1 MSVDDRTP
9 VLVGVGTA
17 AQRLDDPS
25 AATEAVGLM
34 AEALVAAADDAG
46 ASRLLSRLDQV
57 RVTKGTWGYTDPAR
71 WVADA
76 AGASQARSYL
86 ADVGILQTAV
96 MGDAAAAIA
105 SGSADVIAVVGGE
118 AKYRGLRASIT
129 GVDAPDTDQGGA
141 EPDDFVTPH
150 GMIISRA
157 EIDTGLVMATHHYA
171 MIENARRFAD
181 GQSLEEHRDEVAGLW
196 ARFAQVAAANPD
208 AWFQDGQDAA
218 AIATPENG
226 NRMLAWPYTKWH
238 NSQWNVDQ
246 AAALIF
252 CSAGT
257 ARMLGI
263 DSDLWV
269 FPWAAAESNHMVPVT
284 ERPELHRSPGFAH
297 AGQAVANHVGMAPNE
312 ADHVDLYS
320 CFPIAVRTQALELG
334 LDPDRDLT
342 VTGGMTWAGG
352 PLNNYVIQA
361 AVKLAQVLRADPG
374 STGLLTSISG
384 MITKQGASIW
394 SSEPPAQPF
403 ANIEVTDA
411 VAAELQPKPYRAGD
425 GEQAEVV
432 SYTVIWGREGPER
445 AVAIGE
451 FADGARTL
459 LVSAVPAVMAA
470 AVAGEFCG
478 RFVVAGADGSFT
490 PVD

>member
-1 MSVDDRTP
+1 MNFDDRTP
-9 VLVGVGTA
+9 VLVGVATA
-17 AQRLDDPS
+17 AQRLDDPIE
-25 AATEAVGLM
+25 AKEAVALM
-34 AEALVAAADDAG
+34 AQALAAAADDAG
-46 ASRLLSRLDQV
+46 ANELLGRLDQL

-76 AGASQARSYL
+76 AGAPQASSYL

-96 MGDAAAAIA
+96 MGDTAAAIA
-105 SGSADVIAVVGGE
+105 SGSADVVAVVGGE
-118 AKYRGLRASIT
+118 AKYRGLRAAIT
-129 GVDAPDTDQGGA
+129 GVDAPDTDQGRA

-171 MIENARRFAD
+171 MIENARRVAD
-181 GQSLEEHRDEVAGLW
+181 GQTIEEHRDEVAGLW

-208 AWFQDGQDAA
+208 AWFRDGLSAEV
-218 AIATPENG
+218 IATPENG

-257 ARMLGI
+257 ARTLGI
-263 DSDLWV
+263 STDRWV

-297 AGQAVANHVGMAPNE
+297 AGRALSERVGMAPNE
-312 ADHVDLYS
+312 ADHIDLYS
-320 CFPIAVRTQALELG
+320 CFPIAVRTQAREMDIDLG
-334 LDPDRDLT
+334 RDLT

-361 AVKLAQVLRADPG
+361 AVKMAQVLRADPG

-384 MITKQGASIW
+384 MITKQGASMW
-394 SSEPPAQPF
+394 SSEPPAQPL
-403 ANIEVTDA
+403 ANLDVTEA
-411 VAAELQPKPYRAGD
+411 VAAELQPKPYRTGD
-425 GEQAEVV
+425 GEQATVV

-459 LVSAVPAVMAA
+459 LVSAIPDVMSA

-478 RFVVAGADGSFT
+478 RSVVAGADGTFT
-490 PVD
+490 PID

>member
-1 MSVDDRTP
+1 MTP
-9 VLVGVGTA
+9 VLVGVATA
-17 AQRLDDPS
+17 AQRVDDP
-25 AATEAVGLM
+25 TEAKEAVALM
-34 AEALVAAADDAG
+34 AQALVAAADDAG
-46 ASRLLSRLDQV
+46 ARGLLGRLDQV
-57 RVTKGTWGYTDPAR
+57 RVTKGTWGYSDPAR

-76 AGASQARSYL
+76 AGATQARSYL

-105 SGSADVIAVVGGE
+105 SGAVDAVAVVGGE

-129 GVDAPDTDQGGA
+129 GIDAPDTDQAGA

-150 GMIISRA
+150 GMIISRP
-157 EIDTGLVMATHHYA
+157 EIDTGLVMATHHYS

-181 GQSLEEHRDEVAGLW
+181 GQTIDEHRDEVAGLW

-208 AWFQDGQDAA
+208 AWLQDGLDAT

-246 AAALIF
+246 AAALIL
-252 CSAGT
+252 CSAGA
-257 ARMLGI
+257 ARSLGI
-263 DSDLWV
+263 PTDRWV

-297 AGQAVANHVGMAPNE
+297 AGRALAEHAGMGPNQ
-312 ADHVDLYS
+312 ADHIDLYS

-334 LDPDRDLT
+334 LGLDRDLT

-361 AVKLAQVLRADPG
+361 AVKMAQVLRADPG

-384 MITKQGASIW
+384 MITKQGASLW
-394 SSEPPAQPF
+394 SADPPAQPF
-403 ANIEVTDA
+403 ANLDVTDA
-411 VAAELQPKPYRAGD
+411 VAAELHPKPYRTGD
-425 GEQAEVV
+425 GEQATVV

-445 AVAIGE
+445 AVVIGE
-451 FADGARTL
+451 FPDGARTL
-459 LVSAVPAVMAA
+459 LVSAAPAVMAA
-470 AVAGEFCG
+470 AVSREFCG
-478 RFVVAGADGSFT
+478 RFVIAGAGGSFT
-490 PVD
+490 PID

>member
-1 MSVDDRTP
+1 MV
-9 VLVGVGTA
+9 VGVGTA
-17 AQRLDDPS
+17 AQRLDDP
-25 AATEAVGLM
+25 AEAKEAVGLM

-46 ASRLLSRLDQV
+46 AKGLLSRLDQV
-57 RVTKGTWGYTDPAR
+57 RVTQGTWGYSDPAR
-71 WVADA
+71 WVADEV
-76 AGASQARSYL
+76 GASQARSFL

-96 MGDAAAAIA
+96 MGDAAAVIA

-129 GVDAPDTDQGGA
+129 GVEAPDTDQGGA
-141 EPDDFVTPH
+141 EPDEFVTPH
-150 GMIISRA
+150 GMIISQA
-157 EIDTGLVMATHHYA
+157 EIDLRLVMATHHYA

-181 GQSLEEHRDEVAGLW
+181 DQTIAEHRDEVAGLW

-208 AWFQDGQDAA
+208 AWFQDGLDAA
-218 AIATPENG
+218 AIAAPENG

-257 ARMLGI
+257 ARALGI
-263 DSDLWV
+263 SSDRWV
-269 FPWAAAESNHMVPVT
+269 FPWAAAESNHMVAVT

-297 AGQAVANHVGMAPNE
+297 AGRAVADHVGVAPRE

-334 LDPDRDLT
+334 IDLDRELT

-384 MITKQGASIW
+384 MITKQGASMW
-394 SSEPPAQPF
+394 STHPPANQF
-403 ANIEVTDA
+403 ANLDVTDT
-411 VAAELQPKPYRAGD
+411 VAAELKPKPYRTGD
-425 GEQAEVV
+425 DEQATVV

-451 FADGARTL
+451 FTDGARTL

-470 AVAGEFCG
+470 VVAEEFCG
-478 RFVVAGADGSFT
+478 RTVTVAADGSFT
-490 PVD
+490 ATD

>member
-17 AQRLDDPS
+17 AQRLDDP
-25 AATEAVGLM
+25 TEAKEAVDLM
-34 AEALVAAADDAG
+34 AQALVVAADDAG
-46 ASRLLSRLDQV
+46 SSSLIGRLDQV
-57 RVTKGTWGYTDPAR
+57 RVTQGTWGYSDPAR

-76 AGASQARSYL
+76 VGANQARSYL

-129 GVDAPDTDQGGA
+129 GIEAPDTDQGGA

-181 GQSLEEHRDEVAGLW
+181 GHTIEEHRDEVAGLW

-208 AWFQDGQDAA
+208 AWFQDGLDSA

-252 CSAGT
+252 CSA
-257 ARMLGI
+257 
-263 DSDLWV
+263 
-269 FPWAAAESNHMVPVT
+269 
-284 ERPELHRSPGFAH
+284 
-297 AGQAVANHVGMAPNE
+297 
-312 ADHVDLYS
+312 
-320 CFPIAVRTQALELG
+320 
-334 LDPDRDLT
+334 
-342 VTGGMTWAGG
+342 
-352 PLNNYVIQA
+352 
-361 AVKLAQVLRADPG
+361 
-374 STGLLTSISG
+374 
-384 MITKQGASIW
+384 
-394 SSEPPAQPF
+394 
-403 ANIEVTDA
+403 
-411 VAAELQPKPYRAGD
+411 
-425 GEQAEVV
+425 
-432 SYTVIWGREGPER
+432 
-445 AVAIGE
+445 
-451 FADGARTL
+451 
-459 LVSAVPAVMAA
+459 
-470 AVAGEFCG
+470 
-478 RFVVAGADGSFT
+478 
-490 PVD
+490 

>member
-17 AQRLDDPS
+17 AQRLDDP
-25 AATEAVGLM
+25 TEAKEAVDLM
-34 AEALVAAADDAG
+34 AQALVVAADDAG
-46 ASRLLSRLDQV
+46 SSSLIGRLDQV
-57 RVTKGTWGYTDPAR
+57 RVTQGTWGYSDPAR

-76 AGASQARSYL
+76 VGANQARSYL
-86 ADVGILQTAV
+86 VDVGILQTAV

-129 GVDAPDTDQGGA
+129 GIEAPDTDQGGA

-181 GQSLEEHRDEVAGLW
+181 GHTIEEHRDEVAGLW

-208 AWFQDGQDAA
+208 AWFQDGLDSA

-252 CSAGT
+252 CSADT
-257 ARMLGI
+257 ARALGI
-263 DSDLWV
+263 APDRWV

-297 AGQAVANHVGMAPNE
+297 AGRAVADHVGMAPSE
-312 ADHVDLYS
+312 AGHVDLYS
-320 CFPIAVRTQALELG
+320 CFPIAVRTQALELDID
-334 LDPDRDLT
+334 LSRDLT

-361 AVKLAQVLRADPG
+361 AAKLAQVLRADSG
-374 STGLLTSISG
+374 STGLLTSVSG
-384 MITKQGASIW
+384 MITKQGASMW

-403 ANIEVTDA
+403 ANIDVTDA
-411 VAAELQPKPYRAGD
+411 VAVELQPKPYRTGEN
-425 GEQAEVV
+425 EQATVV

-451 FADGARTL
+451 FADGARAL
-459 LVSAVPAVMAA
+459 LVSAVPPVMAA
-470 AVAGEFCG
+470 AVVEEFCG
-478 RFVVAGADGSFT
+478 RTVTVAGDGSFT
-490 PVD
+490 PTD

>member
-1 MSVDDRTP
+1 M
-9 VLVGVGTA
+9 LVGVATA
-17 AQRLDDPS
+17 TQRLEDPAE
-25 AATEAVGLM
+25 AAEAAELM
-34 AEALVAAADDAG
+34 ARALVAAAHDAG
-46 ASRLLSRLDQV
+46 NSGLLGRLDQV
-57 RVTKGTWGYTDPAR
+57 RVTKGTWDYTDPAR

-76 AGASQARSYL
+76 AGAGQARSYL

-96 MGDAAAAIA
+96 MGDTAAAIA
-105 SGSADVIAVVGGE
+105 SGSADMVAVVGGE

-157 EIDTGLVMATHHYA
+157 EIETGLVMATHHYA

-181 GQSLEEHRDEVAGLW
+181 GQSIGEHRDEMAGLW
-196 ARFAQVAAANPD
+196 ARFARVAASNPD
-208 AWFQDGQDAA
+208 AWIRDGLDAA

-257 ARMLGI
+257 ARALGI
-263 DSDLWV
+263 PTDRWV
-269 FPWAAAESNHMVPVT
+269 FPWVAAESNHMVAVT
-284 ERPELHRSPGFAH
+284 ERPEPHRSPGFAH
-297 AGQAVANHVGMAPNE
+297 AGRAVREHVGMAPGDAE
-312 ADHVDLYS
+312 IVDLYS

-334 LDPDRDLT
+334 IPTDRDPT

-361 AVKLAQVLRADPG
+361 AVKLAERLRADPKAR
-374 STGLLTSISG
+374 GLLTSISG
-384 MITKQGASIW
+384 MITKQGVSVW
-394 SSEPPAQPF
+394 SAEPSARPF
-403 ANIEVTDA
+403 ANLDVSEA
-411 VAAELQPKPYRAGD
+411 VAAELQPKPYRTGD
-425 GEQAEVV
+425 DELATVV

-459 LVSAVPAVMAA
+459 AVSYDPSVIASAIT
-470 AVAGEFCG
+470 EEICG
-478 RFVVAGADGSFT
+478 RPITVAPDGSFV
-490 PVD
+490 PRS

>member
-1 MSVDDRTP
+1 M
-9 VLVGVGTA
+9 
-17 AQRLDDPS
+17 AQ
-25 AATEAVGLM
+25 
-34 AEALVAAADDAG
+34 ALVVAADDAG
-46 ASRLLSRLDQV
+46 SSSLIGRLDQV
-57 RVTKGTWGYTDPAR
+57 RVTQGTWGYSDPAR

-76 AGASQARSYL
+76 VGANQARSYL
-86 ADVGILQTAV
+86 VDVGILQTAV

-129 GVDAPDTDQGGA
+129 GIEAPDTDQGGA

-181 GQSLEEHRDEVAGLW
+181 GHTIEEHRDEVAGLW

-208 AWFQDGQDAA
+208 AWFQDGLDSA

-252 CSAGT
+252 CSADT
-257 ARMLGI
+257 ARALGI
-263 DSDLWV
+263 APDRWV

-297 AGQAVANHVGMAPNE
+297 AGRAVADHVGMAPSE
-312 ADHVDLYS
+312 AGHVDLYS
-320 CFPIAVRTQALELG
+320 CFPIAVRTQALELDID
-334 LDPDRDLT
+334 LSRDLT

-361 AVKLAQVLRADPG
+361 AAKLAQVLRADSG
-374 STGLLTSISG
+374 STGLLTSVSG
-384 MITKQGASIW
+384 MITKQGASMW

-403 ANIEVTDA
+403 ANIDVTDA
-411 VAAELQPKPYRAGD
+411 VAVELQPKPYRTGEN
-425 GEQAEVV
+425 EQATVV

-451 FADGARTL
+451 FADGARAL
-459 LVSAVPAVMAA
+459 LVSAVPPVMAA
-470 AVAGEFCG
+470 AVVEEFCG
-478 RFVVAGADGSFT
+478 RTVTVAGDGSFT
-490 PVD
+490 PTD

>member
-17 AQRLDDPS
+17 AQRLDDP
-25 AATEAVGLM
+25 TEAKEAVDLM
-34 AEALVAAADDAG
+34 AQALVVAADDAG
-46 ASRLLSRLDQV
+46 SSSLIGRLDQV
-57 RVTKGTWGYTDPAR
+57 RVTQGTWGYSDPAR

-76 AGASQARSYL
+76 VGANQARSYL

-129 GVDAPDTDQGGA
+129 GIEAPDTDQGGA

-181 GQSLEEHRDEVAGLW
+181 GHTIEEHRDEVAGLW

-208 AWFQDGQDAA
+208 AWFQDGLDSA

-252 CSAGT
+252 CSADT
-257 ARMLGI
+257 ARALGI
-263 DSDLWV
+263 APDRWV

-297 AGQAVANHVGMAPNE
+297 AGRAVADHVGMALSE
-312 ADHVDLYS
+312 AGHVDLYS
-320 CFPIAVRTQALELG
+320 CFPIAVRTQALELDID
-334 LDPDRDLT
+334 LSRDLT

-361 AVKLAQVLRADPG
+361 AAKLAQVLRADSG
-374 STGLLTSISG
+374 STGLLTSVSG
-384 MITKQGASIW
+384 MITKQGASMW

-403 ANIEVTDA
+403 ANIDVTDA
-411 VAAELQPKPYRAGD
+411 VAVELQPKPYRTGEN
-425 GEQAEVV
+425 EQATVV

-459 LVSAVPAVMAA
+459 LVSAVPPVMAA
-470 AVAGEFCG
+470 AVVEEFCG
-478 RFVVAGADGSFT
+478 RTVTVAGDGSFT
-490 PVD
+490 PTD

>member
-1 MSVDDRTP
+1 MTIDDRTP
-9 VLVGVGTA
+9 VLVGAGTA
-17 AQRLDDPS
+17 AQRLDDPTE
-25 AATEAVGLM
+25 AKEAVGLM
-34 AEALVAAADDAG
+34 ADALVGAADDAG
-46 ASRLLSRLDQV
+46 SSSLIDRLDQV
-57 RVTKGTWGYTDPAR
+57 RVTQGTWVYADPAR

-76 AGASQARSYL
+76 VGATQARSYL
-86 ADVGILQTAV
+86 GDVGILQTAV

-129 GVDAPDTDQGGA
+129 GIEAPDTDQTGA

-181 GQSLEEHRDEVAGLW
+181 GQSIEEHRDEVAGLW

-208 AWFQDGQDAA
+208 AWFQDGLDAA

-257 ARMLGI
+257 ARALGI
-263 DSDLWV
+263 SSDRWV

-284 ERPELHRSPGFAH
+284 ERPELHRSPGFAY
-297 AGQAVANHVGMAPNE
+297 AGRAVADHVGMAPSE
-312 ADHVDLYS
+312 AGHVDLYS

-334 LDPDRDLT
+334 IGLDRDLT

-361 AVKLAQVLRADPG
+361 AVKLAHVLRADPA

-384 MITKQGASIW
+384 MITKQGASMW
-394 SSEPPAQPF
+394 SAEPPTQPF
-403 ANIEVTDA
+403 ANLDVTDA
-411 VAAELQPKPYRAGD
+411 VAAELQPKPYRTGD
-425 GEQAEVV
+425 NETAEVV

-445 AVAIGE
+445 AVVIGE

-470 AVAGEFCG
+470 TVAGEFCG
-478 RFVVAGADGSFT
+478 RHVIAGADGSFT
-490 PVD
+490 PTD

>member
-1 MSVDDRTP
+1 MIVDERTP
-9 VLVGVGTA
+9 VLVGVATA
-17 AQRLDDPS
+17 SQRCGDPS
-25 AATEAVGLM
+25 DASEAVALM
-34 AEALVAAADDAG
+34 AQALVAAADDAG
-46 ASRLLSRLDQV
+46 TGGLLSRLDQV
-57 RVTKGTWGYTDPAR
+57 RVTKGTWAYTDPAR

-76 AGASQARSYL
+76 AGATQARSHL

-105 SGSADVIAVVGGE
+105 SGSADVVAVVGGE

-129 GVDAPDTDQGGA
+129 GIDAPDTDQGGA
-141 EPDDFVTPH
+141 EPDEFVTPH

-171 MIENARRFAD
+171 MIENARRYAD
-181 GQSLEEHRDEVAGLW
+181 GQTIDDHRNEVARLW
-196 ARFAQVAAANPD
+196 ARFAQVAASNPD
-208 AWFQDGQDAA
+208 AWFQDGLSAE
-218 AIATPENG
+218 AISTPANG
-226 NRMLAWPYTKWH
+226 NRMLAWPYTKWQ

-257 ARMLGI
+257 ARAMGI
-263 DSDLWV
+263 PSDRWV
-269 FPWAAAESNHMVPVT
+269 FPWAAAESNHMVAVT
-284 ERPELHRSPGFAH
+284 ERPQPHRSPGFAH
-297 AGQAVANHVGMAPNE
+297 AGRALGDYLGVAPSE

-334 LDPDRDLT
+334 ISLDRDLT

-361 AVKLAQVLRADPG
+361 AVKMAQVLRSDPG
-374 STGLLTSISG
+374 SRGLLTSISG
-384 MITKQGASIW
+384 MITKQGASMW
-394 SSEPPAQPF
+394 SAEPPAQPF
-403 ANIEVTDA
+403 ANLDVTDA
-411 VAAELQPKPYRAGD
+411 VADELQPKPYRAGD
-425 GEQAEVV
+425 NGQAVVV

-459 LVSAVPAVMAA
+459 AVSAASDFMAA
-470 AVAGEFCG
+470 AIVEEFCG
-478 RFVVAGADGSFT
+478 RNITVAADGSFT
-490 PVD
+490 PAG

>member
-1 MSVDDRTP
+1 M
-9 VLVGVGTA
+9 
-17 AQRLDDPS
+17 
-25 AATEAVGLM
+25 
-34 AEALVAAADDAG
+34 AAADDAG
-46 ASRLLSRLDQV
+46 TGSLIGRLDQV
-57 RVTKGTWGYTDPAR
+57 RVTKGTWGYSDPAR

-76 AGASQARSYL
+76 VGANQARSFL

-96 MGDAAAAIA
+96 MGDAAASIA
-105 SGSADVIAVVGGE
+105 SGSADVVAVVGGE

-129 GVDAPDTDQGGA
+129 GIDAPDTDQGGA

-181 GQSLEEHRDEVAGLW
+181 GQTIDEHRDEVAGLW

-208 AWFQDGQDAA
+208 AWFRDGLDAS

-226 NRMLAWPYTKWH
+226 NRWLAWPYTKWH

-257 ARMLGI
+257 ARALGI
-263 DSDLWV
+263 SSDRWV

-297 AGQAVANHVGMAPNE
+297 AGRALSQHLGLAPAE

-320 CFPIAVRTQALELG
+320 CFPIAVRTQVLELG
-334 LDPDRDLT
+334 LDLDRDLT

-384 MITKQGASIW
+384 MITKQGASVW
-394 SSEPPAQPF
+394 SAEPPTRPF
-403 ANIEVTDA
+403 ANIDVTDA
-411 VAAELQPKPYRAGD
+411 VAAELQPKLYRTGD
-425 GEQAEVV
+425 NEQAEVV

-451 FADGARTL
+451 FGDGARTL
-459 LVSAVPAVMAA
+459 LVSPAPTVMAA
-470 AVAGEFCG
+470 AVVEEFCG
-478 RFVVAGADGSFT
+478 RTVTVAADGSFALT
-490 PVD
+490 D

>member
-1 MSVDDRTP
+1 VSVDERTP

-17 AQRLDDPS
+17 AQRLDDPV
-25 AATEAVGLM
+25 EAKEALGLM
-34 AEALVAAADDAG
+34 AEALAVAASDAG
-46 ASRLLSRLDQV
+46 ESRLLSRLAQV
-57 RVTKGTWGYTDPAR
+57 RVTKGTWGYSDPAR

-76 AGASQARSYL
+76 VGAKDARSYL
-86 ADVGILQTAV
+86 ADVGVLQTAV

-105 SGSADVIAVVGGE
+105 SGSAEVIAVVGGE
-118 AKYRGLRASIT
+118 AKHRGLRASIA
-129 GVDAPDTDQGGA
+129 GVEAPDTDQGGA
-141 EPDDFVTPH
+141 EPDDVVTPH

-181 GQSLEEHRDEVAGLW
+181 GQGIDEHRDEVAGLW
-196 ARFAQVAAANPD
+196 ARFARAAAANPD
-208 AWFQDGQDAA
+208 AWFRDGLDAA

-246 AAALIF
+246 AAALIL

-257 ARMLGI
+257 ARSLGI
-263 DSDLWV
+263 AADRWV

-297 AGQAVANHVGMAPNE
+297 AGRALTDHLAMAPSD
-312 ADHVDLYS
+312 ADHLDLYS

-334 LDPDRDLT
+334 IDPDRELT

-352 PLNNYVIQA
+352 PLNNYVLQA
-361 AVKLAQVLRADPG
+361 AVKLAQELRADPG
-374 STGLLTSISG
+374 SIGLLTSISG
-384 MITKQGASIW
+384 MITKQGAGVW
-394 SSEPPAQPF
+394 SAEPPAQPF
-403 ANIEVTDA
+403 VNIDVTGA
-411 VAAELQPKPYRAGD
+411 VAAELEPKPYRPGD
-425 GEQAEVV
+425 DEPATVV
-432 SYTVIWGREGPER
+432 SYTVIWGRQGPER
-445 AVAIGE
+445 AVAVGE

-459 LVSAVPAVMAA
+459 AASASSDVMAA
-470 AVAGEFCG
+470 AVSEEFCG
-478 RFVVAGADGSFT
+478 RPIIVAPDGSFAPT
-490 PVD
+490 A

>member
-1 MSVDDRTP
+1 MSFDERTP
-9 VLVGVGTA
+9 VLVGVGA
-17 AQRLDDPS
+17 VAQRLEDPS
-25 AATEAVGLM
+25 DAVEAVGLM
-34 AEALVAAADDAG
+34 AEALVAAVDDAG
-46 ASRLLSRLDQV
+46 AGELIGRLDQV
-57 RVTKGTWGYTDPAR
+57 RVTKGTWGYSDPAR
-71 WVADA
+71 WVADEV
-76 AGASQARSYL
+76 GANQARSFL

-105 SGSADVIAVVGGE
+105 SGSVDVIAVVGGE
-118 AKYRGLRASIT
+118 AKYRGLRASIA

-181 GQSLEEHRDEVAGLW
+181 GQTIDEHRDVVAGLW
-196 ARFAQVAAANPD
+196 ARFAQTAAANAD
-208 AWFQDGQDAA
+208 AWFRDGLDAS

-257 ARMLGI
+257 ARALGI
-263 DSDLWV
+263 SSDRWV

-297 AGQAVANHVGMAPNE
+297 AGRALADHLGMAPSD

-320 CFPIAVRTQALELG
+320 CFPIAVRTQALEMG
-334 LDPDRDLT
+334 IDVDRSLT

-384 MITKQGASIW
+384 MITKQGASVW
-394 SSEPPAQPF
+394 STEPPAEPF
-403 ANIEVTDA
+403 ANIDVTDA
-411 VAAELQPKPYRAGD
+411 VAAELQPKPYRTGD
-425 GEQAEVV
+425 NEQAEVV

-451 FADGARTL
+451 FPDGARTL

-470 AVAGEFCG
+470 VVVEEFCG
-478 RFVVAGADGSFT
+478 RTVTVAADGSFA
-490 PVD
+490 PAD

>member
-1 MSVDDRTP
+1 M
-9 VLVGVGTA
+9 LVGVA
-17 AQRLDDPS
+17 AVSQRLEDP
-25 AATEAVGLM
+25 AEAKEAVALM
-34 AEALVAAADDAG
+34 AEALVTAADDAG
-46 ASRLLSRLDQV
+46 ASSLIGRLDQV
-57 RVTKGTWGYTDPAR
+57 RVTKGTWGYSDPAR

-76 AGASQARSYL
+76 VGANQARSFL

-96 MGDAAAAIA
+96 MGDAAASIA
-105 SGSADVIAVVGGE
+105 SGSADVVAVVGGE

-129 GVDAPDTDQGGA
+129 GVDAPDTDQGDA
-141 EPDDFVTPH
+141 QPDDFVTPH

-181 GQSLEEHRDEVAGLW
+181 GQTIDEHRDVVAGLW
-196 ARFAQVAAANPD
+196 ARFSQVAAANPD
-208 AWFQDGQDAA
+208 AWFQEGLDAA

-257 ARMLGI
+257 ARALGI
-263 DSDLWV
+263 PSDRWL

-297 AGQAVANHVGMAPNE
+297 AGRALNQHLGMAPSD

-334 LDPDRDLT
+334 LDLGRDLT

-384 MITKQGASIW
+384 MITKQGVSVW
-394 SSEPPAQPF
+394 STEPPAQPF
-403 ANIEVTDA
+403 ANIDVTDA
-411 VAAELQPKPYRAGD
+411 VAAELQPKPYRTGD
-425 GEQAEVV
+425 NEQAEVV
-432 SYTVIWGREGPER
+432 SYTLIWGREDPER
-445 AVAIGE
+445 TVAIGE
-451 FADGARTL
+451 FSDGARTL
-459 LVSAVPAVMAA
+459 LVSAAPAFMAA

-478 RFVVAGADGSFT
+478 RGVIASADGSFT
-490 PVD
+490 PAD

>member
-1 MSVDDRTP
+1 MIDDRTP
-9 VLVGVGTA
+9 VLVGVATA
-17 AQRLDDPS
+17 AQRFDDPTE
-25 AATEAVGLM
+25 AKEAVGLM
-34 AEALVAAADDAG
+34 AEALVSAADDAG
-46 ASRLLSRLDQV
+46 NSGLLGRLDQV
-57 RVTKGTWGYTDPAR
+57 RVTKGTWGYTDPSR
-71 WVADA
+71 WVAED
-76 AGASQARSYL
+76 AGAPQASSYL

-96 MGDAAAAIA
+96 MGDTAAAIA
-105 SGSADVIAVVGGE
+105 SGSADVVAVVGGE
-118 AKYRGLRASIT
+118 AKYRGLRAAIT

-181 GQSLEEHRDEVAGLW
+181 GQTIEEHRDVVAGLW
-196 ARFAQVAAANPD
+196 AGFAQIAAANPD
-208 AWFQDGQDAA
+208 AWFREGLDAT
-218 AIATPENG
+218 AIATPGNG
-226 NRMLAWPYTKWH
+226 NRWLAWPYTKWH

-257 ARMLGI
+257 ARALGI
-263 DSDLWV
+263 STDRWV

-297 AGQAVANHVGMAPNE
+297 AGRALSEHVGMAPNE
-312 ADHVDLYS
+312 ADHIDLYS
-320 CFPIAVRTQALELG
+320 CFPIAVRTQAREMDIDLG
-334 LDPDRDLT
+334 RDLT

-361 AVKLAQVLRADPG
+361 AVKMAQVLRADPG
-374 STGLLTSISG
+374 STGLVTSISG
-384 MITKQGASIW
+384 MITKQGASLW
-394 SSEPPAQPF
+394 SAQPPSQPF
-403 ANIEVTDA
+403 VNLDVTDT
-411 VAAELQPKPYRAGD
+411 VAAELQPKPYRTGD
-425 GEQAEVV
+425 EEQAEVV
-432 SYTVIWGREGPER
+432 SYTIIWGREGPER
-445 AVAIGE
+445 AVVIGE

-459 LVSAVPAVMAA
+459 LVSAVPDVMAA

-478 RFVVAGADGSFT
+478 CRVIAGADGSFT

>member
-9 VLVGVGTA
+9 VLAGVGTA
-17 AQRLDDPS
+17 VQRMDDPTE
-25 AATEAVGLM
+25 AAEAVGLM
-34 AEALVAAADDAG
+34 AQALAAAIDDAG
-46 ASRLLSRLDQV
+46 PSGLIGRLDQV
-57 RVTKGTWGYTDPAR
+57 RVTQGTWGYTDPAR

-76 AGASQARSYL
+76 VGAPQARSYL

-105 SGSADVIAVVGGE
+105 SGAADVVAVVGGE

-129 GVDAPDTDQGGA
+129 GIDAPDTDQGGA
-141 EPDDFVTPH
+141 KPDEFVTPH

-181 GQSLEEHRDEVAGLW
+181 SQTIEEHRDEVAGLW
-196 ARFAQVAAANPD
+196 ARFAEIAAANPD
-208 AWFQDGQDAA
+208 AWFRDGMDAE
-218 AIATPENG
+218 AIATPANG

-246 AAALIF
+246 AAALVF

-257 ARMLGI
+257 ARALGI
-263 DSDLWV
+263 SPDRWV

-297 AGQAVANHVGMAPNE
+297 AGKALGDHAGMAPNE
-312 ADHVDLYS
+312 ADHIDLYS
-320 CFPIAVRTQALELG
+320 CFPIAVRTQVLELG
-334 LDPDRDLT
+334 IDSDRDLT

-361 AVKLAQVLRADPG
+361 AVKLAQALRADPG
-374 STGLLTSISG
+374 SRGLLTSISG
-384 MITKQGASIW
+384 MITKQGASLW
-394 SSEPPAQPF
+394 STEPPAQPF
-403 ANIEVTDA
+403 ANLDVTAA
-411 VAAELQPKPYRAGD
+411 VAAELQPRPYRGGD

-459 LVSAVPAVMAA
+459 LVSTVPEVMAA
-470 AVAGEFCG
+470 AIVGETCG
-478 RFVVAGADGSFT
+478 ASVIVSADSTFT
-490 PVD
+490 PTG

>member
-1 MSVDDRTP
+1 M
-9 VLVGVGTA
+9 
-17 AQRLDDPS
+17 AQ
-25 AATEAVGLM
+25 
-34 AEALVAAADDAG
+34 ALVVAADDAG
-46 ASRLLSRLDQV
+46 SSSLIGRLDQV
-57 RVTKGTWGYTDPAR
+57 RVTQGTWGYSDPAR

-76 AGASQARSYL
+76 VGANQARSYL

-129 GVDAPDTDQGGA
+129 GIEAPDTDQGGA

-181 GQSLEEHRDEVAGLW
+181 GHTIEEHRDEVAGLW

-208 AWFQDGQDAA
+208 AWFQDGLDSA

-252 CSAGT
+252 CSADT
-257 ARMLGI
+257 ARALGI
-263 DSDLWV
+263 APDRWV

-297 AGQAVANHVGMAPNE
+297 AGRAVADHVGMALSE
-312 ADHVDLYS
+312 AGHVDLYS
-320 CFPIAVRTQALELG
+320 CFPIAVRTQALELDID
-334 LDPDRDLT
+334 LSRDLT

-361 AVKLAQVLRADPG
+361 AAKLAQVLRADSG
-374 STGLLTSISG
+374 STGLLTSVSG
-384 MITKQGASIW
+384 MITKQGASMW

-403 ANIEVTDA
+403 ANIDVTDA
-411 VAAELQPKPYRAGD
+411 VAVELQPKPYRTGEN
-425 GEQAEVV
+425 EQATVV

-459 LVSAVPAVMAA
+459 LVSAVPPVMAA
-470 AVAGEFCG
+470 AVVEEFCG
-478 RFVVAGADGSFT
+478 RTVTVAGDGSFT
-490 PVD
+490 PTD

>member
-1 MSVDDRTP
+1 MNIDDRTP
-9 VLVGVGTA
+9 VLVGVATA
-17 AQRLDDPS
+17 AQRFDDPTE
-25 AATEAVGLM
+25 AKEAVGLM

-46 ASRLLSRLDQV
+46 NSGLLGRLDQV

-76 AGASQARSYL
+76 AGAPQASSYL

-96 MGDAAAAIA
+96 MGDTAAAIA
-105 SGSADVIAVVGGE
+105 SGSADVVAVVGGE
-118 AKYRGLRASIT
+118 AKYRGLRAAIT

-171 MIENARRFAD
+171 MIENARRYAD
-181 GQSLEEHRDEVAGLW
+181 GQSIDEHRDVVAGLW
-196 ARFAQVAAANPD
+196 AGFAQIAAANPD
-208 AWFQDGQDAA
+208 AWFRDGLDPT

-257 ARMLGI
+257 ARALGI
-263 DSDLWV
+263 STDRWV
-269 FPWAAAESNHMVPVT
+269 CPWAAAESNHMVPVT
-284 ERPELHRSPGFAH
+284 ERPALHRSPGFAH
-297 AGQAVANHVGMAPNE
+297 AGRALSEHVGMAPNE
-312 ADHVDLYS
+312 ADHIDLYS
-320 CFPIAVRTQALELG
+320 CFPIAVRTQALEMGIDLN
-334 LDPDRDLT
+334 RNLT

-361 AVKLAQVLRADPG
+361 AVKMAQVLRADAG

-384 MITKQGASIW
+384 MITKQGASMW

-403 ANIEVTDA
+403 ANLDVTDA
-411 VAAELQPKPYRAGD
+411 VAAELQPKPYRTGD
-425 GEQAEVV
+425 GEQATVV

-445 AVAIGE
+445 AVVIGE

-459 LVSAVPAVMAA
+459 LVSAVPDVMSA

-478 RFVVAGADGSFT
+478 RGVIASADGTFT
-490 PVD
+490 PID

>member
-1 MSVDDRTP
+1 MIDDRTP
-9 VLVGVGTA
+9 VLVGVATA
-17 AQRLDDPS
+17 AQRLDDP
-25 AATEAVGLM
+25 TEAEEAVALM
-34 AEALVAAADDAG
+34 AQALVSAADDAG
-46 ASRLLSRLDQV
+46 NSGLLGRLDQV
-57 RVTKGTWGYTDPAR
+57 RVTKGTWGYTDPSR

-76 AGASQARSYL
+76 AGAPQASSYL

-96 MGDAAAAIA
+96 MGDTAAAIA
-105 SGSADVIAVVGGE
+105 SGSADVVAVVGGE
-118 AKYRGLRASIT
+118 AKYRGLRAAIT
-129 GVDAPDTDQGGA
+129 GVDAPDSDQGGA

-171 MIENARRFAD
+171 MIENARRVAD
-181 GQSLEEHRDEVAGLW
+181 GQTIEEHRDLVAGLW

-208 AWFQDGQDAA
+208 AWFRDGLSAEV
-218 AIATPENG
+218 IATPENG

-257 ARMLGI
+257 ARALGI
-263 DSDLWV
+263 STDRWV

-297 AGQAVANHVGMAPNE
+297 AGRALADHAKVAPNE
-312 ADHVDLYS
+312 ADHIDLYS
-320 CFPIAVRTQALELG
+320 CFPIAVRTQAREMDIAL
-334 LDPDRDLT
+334 DRDLT

-361 AVKLAQVLRADPG
+361 AVKMAQVLRADPG
-374 STGLLTSISG
+374 STGLVTSISG
-384 MITKQGASIW
+384 MITKQGVSLW
-394 SSEPPAQPF
+394 SAEPPAQPF
-403 ANIEVTDA
+403 ANLDVTDA
-411 VAAELQPKPYRAGD
+411 VAAELQPKPYRTGD
-425 GEQAEVV
+425 GEQAGVV

-445 AVAIGE
+445 AVVIGE

-459 LVSAVPAVMAA
+459 LVSAVPDVMSA

-478 RFVVAGADGSFT
+478 RSVVAGADGTFT
-490 PVD
+490 PID

>member
-1 MSVDDRTP
+1 M
-9 VLVGVGTA
+9 LVGVGTA
-17 AQRLDDPS
+17 AQRLEDPS
-25 AATEAVGLM
+25 DSEEAVGLM
-34 AEALVAAADDAG
+34 AQALVGAADDAG
-46 ASRLLSRLDQV
+46 AGELIGRLDQV
-57 RVTKGTWGYTDPAR
+57 RVTKGTWGYSDPAR

-76 AGASQARSYL
+76 VGANQARSFL

-96 MGDAAAAIA
+96 MGDAAASIA
-105 SGSADVIAVVGGE
+105 SGSADVVAVVGGE

-129 GVDAPDTDQGGA
+129 GVDAPDTGQGGA
-141 EPDDFVTPH
+141 APDDFVAPH

-181 GQSLEEHRDEVAGLW
+181 GQTIDQHRDVVAGLW

-208 AWFQDGQDAA
+208 AWFRDGLDAA

-257 ARMLGI
+257 ARALGI
-263 DSDLWV
+263 SPDRWV

-297 AGQAVANHVGMAPNE
+297 AGRALSGHLGMAPRD

-320 CFPIAVRTQALELG
+320 CFPIAVRTQALELE
-334 LDPDRDLT
+334 LDPGRDLT

-361 AVKLAQVLRADPG
+361 AVKLAQVLRDDPG

-384 MITKQGASIW
+384 MITKQGVSMW
-394 SSEPPAQPF
+394 SAEPPAQPF
-403 ANIEVTDA
+403 ANIDVTEA
-411 VAAELQPKPYRAGD
+411 VAVELQPKPYRTGD
-425 GEQAEVV
+425 NERAEVV

-451 FADGARTL
+451 FPDGARTL
-459 LVSAVPAVMAA
+459 LVSAAPAVMSA

-478 RFVVAGADGSFT
+478 RGVIASADGSFT
-490 PVD
+490 PTD